1 MFNSVQNYL
10 TLKLTRRVYA
20 ARPQEVTALSSRTF
34 GTWTLLSAIVRGYC
48 AYYVTNPQVYDLT
61 LWSYLIAGGH
71 FISEWVVFGS
81 ARYVCGGGGC
91 GGQRLT
97 RARQLWQGTGGPPDC
112 QHHERGVDAG
122 AARALHRRRVGR
134 HWRRCWVVGGA
145 RAEIPRREWP
155 AAGAGSRSTENKL
168 ASYVH
173 TCSSTCEL
181 GWIHRPHGSTP
192 RNLPS
197 TRNLLVCV
205 LISLGGF

>member
-97 RARQLWQGTGGPPDC
+97 RARQLWQGTGGPPW
-112 QHHERGVDAG
+112 RL
-122 AARALHRRRVGR
+122 RA
-134 HWRRCWVVGGA
+134 
-145 RAEIPRREWP
+145 
-155 AAGAGSRSTENKL
+155 
-168 ASYVH
+168 
-173 TCSSTCEL
+173 
-181 GWIHRPHGSTP
+181 
-192 RNLPS
+192 
-197 TRNLLVCV
+197 
-205 LISLGGF
+205 